1 MDQFAESSMAESLP
15 APVIALSGLVVPL
28 LVTWLQARWRTS
40 PGKELL
46 QIRIVDVHGLA
57 PQPSRLALRSV
68 VSLLLLWQFALNAV
82 CEALGVSVVGRVVGG
97 VVVFILFADA
107 LCLLFRRDRR
117 SIHDL
122 LLGTQVVLG
131 TGPRKKKRQVTTA

>member
-1 MDQFAESSMAESLP
+1 MAQSLP
-15 APVIALSGLVVPL
+15 APIIALSGLFVPL

-46 QIRIVDVHGLA
+46 QIRIVDAHGLP

-82 CEALGVSVVGRVVGG
+82 CEALGVSVIGRVLGAAVLLT
-97 VVVFILFADA
+97 LFADL
-107 LCLLFRRDRR
+107 LCLMFRRDRR

-131 TGPRKKKRQVTTA
+131 TGPRRKKRPMTTA